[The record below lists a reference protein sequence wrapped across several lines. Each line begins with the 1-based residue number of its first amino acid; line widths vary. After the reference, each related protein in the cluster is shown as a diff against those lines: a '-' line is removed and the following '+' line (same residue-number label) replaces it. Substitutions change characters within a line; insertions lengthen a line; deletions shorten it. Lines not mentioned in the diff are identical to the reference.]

1 MAHFLRGK
9 QAGIQGDLSTGVTP
23 EAFMLD
29 DFARYGINSQISVL
43 AYDAVQSLLA
53 VGTNESAFGPGIVYV
68 FGQKRVCVT
77 FTPPRR
83 SSIRDIRF
91 CADRLII
98 LDSKN
103 DVSVFNLDS
112 KHLQANYSPPGHV
125 TAILSDPSLDYV
137 FSGLQNGEIVAFDL
151 DRENITTFKIPN
163 IWRER
168 NPRARILPVVSMQF
182 HPKDIGTLLIGYSE
196 GAVIYSF
203 KQNKALKFFQYE
215 LPRGARGG
223 DADPA
228 TTNTVR
234 YPRLTHALWHP
245 TGTFILTAHD
255 DSSLVFWDPRDGR
268 VVHART
274 IEETDVN
281 IPGAGSS
288 RQELPRSPIT
298 PVSPSFGRAVKEPYF
313 HIAWCSKQNPD
324 DTGLLLAG
332 GSPTTNPTRGL
343 TFMELGPTPNYQTST
358 WDFLAG
364 HFRNP
369 KRIHVLPT
377 PATATINTFLPIPRS
392 SPHYTGSHD
401 PIAVLIVLSS
411 GEVITLSFPSGHP
424 ITPTNQLHVSL
435 SFVHPFV
442 TKTALAFVDRTRW
455 LGMREVRQHGPNFL
469 IGGAE
474 GIKPLKRHENR
485 NIVQAAHADGT
496 IRIWDAGHGDVIEN
510 PGVIQVDLG
519 RAVGRW
525 DQLEVTQMSMSG
537 ATGELS
543 VGLKS
548 GELIVFRLNRNQF
561 AGHPPSAPDPNEGPG
576 KMQDITKRAD
586 PGLKEGLLPL
596 TMTNDQQGPVTA
608 LQHADVGF
616 VAAGYAAGAVSIV
629 DLRGPAIIH
638 TAVLSEMVAGSHRRG
653 SIRRSAA
660 AAPSSE
666 YPTAMEFGIL
676 TLDGDDYSSL
686 ALFVGTSR
694 GRVATFKI
702 LPSPT
707 GRYSAQFAGV
717 AKISDDRVISLC
729 PIDSRTGAPAYASG
743 HAMGGLQS
751 GRKVDGVLVAVTAS
765 SAHIF
770 RPASAKGAS
779 KTFDNYL
786 CDSATVARYEDRGYA
801 LVGLFGDG
809 AARAFSI
816 PSLKEIANTR
826 VNHLLDTKRFG
837 DAIVTPTGDILGW
850 AGPSELAIV
859 NVFGCGTSLPPST
872 DRLYDATKSVPPRPT
887 ISNLQWIAGTQ
898 YITPSD
904 MDILI
909 GGPDRPPSK
918 RMLAEMRAA
927 QEAEFERQRE
937 AARTGRAPKPDH
949 NQEGYWAYMQRQIQ
963 ERTENLGLAGDSLD
977 RTAESS
983 SSWSD
988 GVDKF
993 VAKQK
998 RAAALGFIGS
1008 KFGL

>member
-9 QAGIQGDLSTGVTP
+9 QAGIQNDLSLGVTP
-23 EAFMLD
+23 ESFMLD

-43 AYDAVQSLLA
+43 AYDPIQSLLA
-53 VGTNESAFGPGIVYV
+53 VGTNESQFGPGVVYV

-77 FTPPRR
+77 FTPPRP
-83 SSIRDIRF
+83 SSIRAIQF
-91 CADRLII
+91 CADKLLV

-103 DVSVFNLDS
+103 DVSVFSLDS
-112 KHLQANYSPPGHV
+112 KHMLANYSPPGQV
-125 TAILSDPSLDYV
+125 VAILSDPSLDYC

-151 DRENITTFKIPN
+151 DRENQTPFKIPN
-163 IWRER
+163 LWRER
-168 NPRARILPVVSMQF
+168 NPRARILPIVSMHF

-203 KQNKALKFFQYE
+203 KQNKATKFFHYE
-215 LPRGARGG
+215 LPPGARGG
-223 DADPA
+223 DGDP
-228 TTNTVR
+228 TNANSVR
-234 YPRLTHALWHP
+234 HPRLTHALWHP
-245 TGTFILTAHD
+245 TGTFVLTAHD

-268 VVHART
+268 LVHART
-274 IEETDVN
+274 IEDTDVN
-281 IPGAGSS
+281 VPGAGP
-288 RQELPRSPIT
+288 PRDGPRTPLS
-298 PVSPSFGRAVKEPYF
+298 PVSPGFGTVKEPYF
-313 HIAWCSKQNPD
+313 SISWCSKANPD

-332 GSPTTNPTRGL
+332 GAPTTNPTRGL
-343 TFMELGPTPNYQTST
+343 TFIELGPTPNYQTST
-358 WDFLAG
+358 WDYLAN
-364 HFRNP
+364 HFRHP
-369 KRIHVLPT
+369 KRTHVLRT
-377 PATATINTFLPIPRS
+377 PPNAAINMFLLIPRTTF
-392 SPHYTGSHD
+392 HFAGSHD
-401 PIAVLIVLSS
+401 PIAVMTVLSS

-424 ITPTNQLHVSL
+424 ITPSNQLHVSL
-435 SFVHPFV
+435 SFVHPFI

-455 LGMREVRQHGPNFL
+455 LGMREVRQHGPHFL

-510 PGVIQVDLG
+510 PNVLQVDLG
-519 RAVGRW
+519 KAVGRW
-525 DQLEVTQMSMSG
+525 DKLDVSHMSMSG

-548 GELIVFRLNRNQF
+548 GELVVFRLNRNQF
-561 AGHPPSAPDPNEGPG
+561 HGHPPSDPGPNEGPG
-576 KMQDITKRAD
+576 KMQDISRRAD

-596 TMTNDQQGPVTA
+596 TMTNDQQGAVTA
-608 LQHADVGF
+608 LRHCDVGF
-616 VAAGYAAGAVSIV
+616 VAAGYAGGGVTIV

-638 TAVLSEMVAGSHRRG
+638 TSLLNEMVGGKHRRG
-653 SIRRSAA
+653 SIRR
-660 AAPSSE
+660 AAPATQSTE
-666 YPTAMEFGIL
+666 YATAMEFGIL

-702 LPSPT
+702 LPSQS
-707 GRYSAQFAGV
+707 GRYSAQATGV
-717 AKISDDRVISLC
+717 AQLSDDRVISLC
-729 PIDSRTGAPAYASG
+729 PIDAHTGAPAAATGY
-743 HAMGGLQS
+743 AMGGLQS
-751 GRKVDGVLVAVTAS
+751 GRKVDGALVAVTVS

-779 KTFDNYL
+779 KTFDHYL
-786 CDSATVARYEDRGYA
+786 CDSATVARYEERGYA

-816 PSLKEIANTR
+816 PALKEIASIR

-837 DAIVTPTGDILGW
+837 DAIVSPTGDILGW
-850 AGPSELAIV
+850 AGPSELAMV

-872 DRLYDATKSVPPRPT
+872 DRLYDAAKLVPPRPT

-927 QEAEFERQRE
+927 QEAEFQRQRE
-937 AARTGRAPKPDH
+937 AARTGRAAKPDQS
-949 NQEGYWAYMQRQIQ
+949 QETYWAYMQRQLQ

-977 RTAESS
+977 RAAESS

-1008 KFGL
+1008 KLGF